1 MKHAIPVVLL
11 LWVALPVL
19 GQELPYRVVPN
30 WPDLPP
36 GWNLGETASVA
47 RDSRGHIYVFHRGPH
62 PLLEFEPGGKLVRE
76 IGEGLFTWP
85 HGVRIDAQ
93 DNIWTVD
100 DNGHFVLEL
109 SPEGRVL
116 MVVGRKNNRGEGEY
130 QFNRPTDVAFAAN
143 GDFYVSDGYGNSR
156 VMKYSKEGRFLKS
169 WGKKGTGPGE
179 FNTPHAIVVDA
190 KGRVYVGDRENKRI
204 QVFDAEGGFLR
215 EWTQLGSPWGLEM
228 TADQHIFM
236 SDGYANRVVKLDT
249 EGRLLGTLGSPG
261 KLPGQFSYAHH
272 LCLGK
277 DGSLYVAEIL
287 NWRVQKF
294 APR

>member
-1 MKHAIPVVLL
+1 MKPAAFVILL
-11 LWVALPVL
+11 LWSALPAC

-47 RDSRGHIYVFHRGPH
+47 RDSRDHIYVFHRGPH
-62 PLLEFEPGGKLVRE
+62 SLLEFEPGGKFVRE

-93 DNIWTVD
+93 DDIWTVD
-100 DNGHFVLEL
+100 DNGHFVLKL
-109 SPEGRVL
+109 SPGGRVL

-156 VMKYSKEGRFLKS
+156 VMKYSKEGRFLKT

-179 FNTPHAIVVDA
+179 FNTSHAIVVDA
-190 KGRVYVGDRENKRI
+190 KGLVYVGDRENKRI
-204 QVFDAEGGFLR
+204 QVFDPEGGFLR

-236 SDGYANRVVKLDT
+236 SDGYANRVVKVDL